1 MVERL
6 IPNQHAAGSSP
17 ACPATFHIMAFPG
30 IPDPDE
36 AGIDQV
42 PAHLAD
48 VILAE
53 LADVLEY
60 PASAHYSILQY
71 CRLLMAAN
79 TVTNLTGAK
88 DYERLIG
95 DHVIDCIKAAKYM
108 PGTAC
113 YMDWGSGGGFPG
125 LIWASMYADKHFHL
139 CERNGKKAAFL
150 EEARMALEF
159 MHIDVHARQGE
170 EIGSKLDPQANWICA
185 RAVEPLPKFLRR
197 LDKKSLKIRRLCLMA
212 GPSWQADWAE
222 IKENG
227 SRWKLMDEHKY
238 LLSEERGE
246 RFVLHFKRP
255 K

>member
-17 ACPATFHIMAFPG
+17 ACPATFRIMAFPG
-30 IPDPDE
+30 IPDPDQ
-36 AGIDQV
+36 AGIEQV
-42 PAHLAD
+42 PTHLVDA
-48 VILAE
+48 IGEA

-60 PASAHYSILQY
+60 PASAQHSILHY
-71 CRLLMAAN
+71 CRLIMAAN

-88 DYERLIG
+88 DFDRLIG
-95 DHVIDCIKAAKYM
+95 DHVLDCIKAAKFM
-108 PGTAC
+108 PGTGC
-113 YMDWGSGGGFPG
+113 FLDWGSGGGLPG

-150 EEARMALEF
+150 EEARMLLEF
-159 MHIDVHARQGE
+159 MHVDVHARQGE
-170 EIGSKLDPQANWICA
+170 EIGSKLDPQADWICA

-212 GPSWQADWAE
+212 GPSWQADWTE

-227 SRWKLMDEHKY
+227 SRWKLMAEHQY